1 MSASAAA
8 TILGKPG
15 KRPAVLEPPLTTY
28 ALTPTPLTQPFW
40 DAARENKLFVQHCNG
55 CAKKFF
61 RPEIAC
67 PHCRSRD
74 WAWAESNGKGTLYS
88 FSVMHRSPSPAF
100 KAPFIFAAIEM
111 DEGWTLFSNLIGI
124 EVDDARIGL
133 PVQVCFHPLSDTL
146 TVPLFRPA
154 PA

>member
-1 MSASAAA
+1 MLEAPLA
-8 TILGKPG
+8 TF
-15 KRPAVLEPPLTTY
+15 

-40 DAARENKLFVQHCNG
+40 DAARAGKLLVQHCRA
-55 CAKKFF
+55 CAKRFF

-67 PHCRSRD
+67 PHCRARD
-74 WAWAESNGKGTLYS
+74 WEWVESSGKGTLYS

-100 KAPFIFAAIEM
+100 KAPYIFAAIEM
-111 DEGWTLFSNLIGI
+111 DEGWNLFSNLIGLEI
-124 EVDDARIGL
+124 DAAQIGMA
-133 PVQVCFHPLSDTL
+133 VEVCFHPLSDTL

>member
-1 MSASAAA
+1 
-8 TILGKPG
+8 
-15 KRPAVLEPPLTTY
+15 VLEPPLSTY

-40 DAARENKLFVQHCNG
+40 DAARDHRLLVQHCRA

-74 WAWAESNGKGTLYS
+74 WEWAESNGKGRLYS

-111 DEGWTLFSNLIGI
+111 DEGWTLFSNLIGLEI
-124 EVDDARIGL
+124 DDAEIDM
-133 PVQVCFHPLSDTL
+133 PVEVCFHAISDAL
-146 TVPLFRPA
+146 TVPLFQPTRP
-154 PA
+154 